1 MIKHFIIILIGII
14 PYTSFSQESTF
25 IASDSIVGEFSDFSI
40 DNFGRVYLCQN
51 DVILQYYADQDTF
64 YSTSLKT
71 LRPTTIESSK
81 SFRSLVFDQE
91 RSLIRFFDNTLT
103 DINGQIDLVNI
114 GIQQPVLVCES
125 FSGNAF
131 WALDGGLMRLVK
143 IDQDLKIISQTENL
157 VRLFDHDQLPSQM
170 FEHNDFLYVLIPG
183 KGVAIFD
190 IFGTFIRIVPTQAE
204 TIGVLNDY
212 LLLKKGNVIE
222 AVANDAAFSSD
233 FRYTIPDGVNQFFFT
248 NGKVYFLTE
257 DKLLIGAFQKEE

>member
-190 IFGTFIRIVPTQAE
+190 IFGT
-204 TIGVLNDY
+204 
-212 LLLKKGNVIE
+212 NVIE